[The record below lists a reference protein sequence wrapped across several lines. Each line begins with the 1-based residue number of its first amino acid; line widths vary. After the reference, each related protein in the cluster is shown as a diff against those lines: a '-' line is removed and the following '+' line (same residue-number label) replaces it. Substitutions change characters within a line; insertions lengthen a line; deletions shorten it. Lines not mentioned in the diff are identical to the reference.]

1 MIMFK
6 DHFRRIAL
14 LGAATLCFHTA
25 AFADPVIYQAE
36 NLNYQKSDTY
46 PSVLAWSGTHWLG
59 FTFSISSSIYVTALG
74 ADFFVQSGYGIAPA
88 GFGETT
94 VQLMQASDASGYNY
108 CYPCNNSVNAGQLLA
123 SGGISSAD
131 RLDGAFRYRDLDKA
145 VKLDPGKYM
154 VVVLNQ
160 GNEYM
165 RTVPYPQYQ
174 NYWDNA
180 FGPGI
185 NFGAGVYDWGGSYA
199 KDSVNDVGASFE
211 FSTSPVGGVPEPST
225 WAMMMLGF
233 AGAGLMA
240 CRRKSK
246 SASMAA

>member
-1 MIMFK
+1 MVMFK
-6 DHFRRIAL
+6 DTFRRIAL
-14 LGAATLCFHTA
+14 LGAATLCFCTG
-25 AFADPVIYQAE
+25 AFADQVIYQAE
-36 NLNYQKSDTY
+36 NLNYQQNDTY

-59 FTFSISSSIYVTALG
+59 FTFSISSTIYVTALG
-74 ADFFVQSGYGIAPA
+74 ADFFGHNGYQLAPA

-108 CYPCNNSVNAGQLLA
+108 CYPCNNFVNSGQLLA

-145 VKLDPGKYM
+145 VKLDPGNYM

-160 GNEYM
+160 GNDYM
-165 RTVPYPQYQ
+165 RTYPPQD
-174 NYWDNA
+174 YWDNS

-185 NFGAGVYDWGGSYA
+185 NFGAGVYDSAGSYA

-225 WAMMMLGF
+225 WAMMILGF
-233 AGAGLMA
+233 AGIGFGAYRRRSKPVLMA
-240 CRRKSK
+240 
-246 SASMAA
+246 A

>member
-1 MIMFK
+1 MLK
-6 DHFRRIAL
+6 DMFRRIAL
-14 LGAATLCFHTA
+14 LGAATLCFCTG
-25 AFADPVIYQAE
+25 AFAAPLIYQAE

-59 FTFSISSSIYVTALG
+59 FTFSISSNIYVTALG
-74 ADFFVQSGYGIAPA
+74 ADFFGHGGYYGIAPA

-94 VQLMQASDASGYNY
+94 VLLMQASDASGYNY
-108 CYPCNNSVNAGQLLA
+108 CYPCNNFVNSGQVLA

-145 VKLDPGKYM
+145 VKLDPGNYM

-160 GNEYM
+160 GNDYM
-165 RTVPYPQYQ
+165 RTYLPQ
-174 NYWDNA
+174 NYWENS

-199 KDSVNDVGASFE
+199 KDDVNDVGASFE

-225 WAMMMLGF
+225 WAMMILGF
-233 AGAGLMA
+233 AGIGFMA
-240 CRRKSK
+240 SRRKNK
-246 SASMAA
+246 PAFLAV